1 MYKQDD
7 YSIKSSVNFY
17 FKTSEIR
24 DISFNTFLPEFN
36 KINSKRSKLTM
47 EKEGENNLKFYIESN
62 DITAFRASINEII
75 TFGKIFENIIDIIQ

>member
-1 MYKQDD
+1 MYKQYD
-7 YSIKSSVNFY
+7 YSIKSSINFY

-36 KINSKRSKLTM
+36 KITSKRSKLIM

-75 TFGKIFENIIDIIQ
+75 TFGKIFENIIDLVR

>member
-7 YSIKSSVNFY
+7 YSIKSSINFY

-36 KINSKRSKLTM
+36 KITSKRSKLIM

-62 DITAFRASINEII
+62 DITAFRASLNEII
-75 TFGKIFENIIDIIQ
+75 TFGKIFENIIDLVK